1 MKSLLGGYFFQPASE
16 KQFSS
21 LTAKVE
27 LLKNKYPDSYQK
39 KKSTKI
45 LAAIRQII
53 ITLSIDPTQP
63 IFRQGKTLG
72 DQYLNWHRLN
82 FAAHTSCSVRQQRR
96 KFILKIV
103 LSVCLADEVQYGQA
117 FLIFGQTQTATQL
130 LQKNR

>member
-63 IFRQGKTLG
+63 IFRQGKKLAEIFPAVQVIFSLSDFSQNRCNRLG
-72 DQYLNWHRLN
+72 
-82 FAAHTSCSVRQQRR
+82 
-96 KFILKIV
+96 
-103 LSVCLADEVQYGQA
+103 
-117 FLIFGQTQTATQL
+117 
-130 LQKNR
+130 

>member
-45 LAAIRQII
+45 LAAIRQIRPYAADFQAGKDVGRSI
-53 ITLSIDPTQP
+53 SKLAQAEIFPAVQVIFSLSDFSQN
-63 IFRQGKTLG
+63 RCNRLG
-72 DQYLNWHRLN
+72 
-82 FAAHTSCSVRQQRR
+82 
-96 KFILKIV
+96 
-103 LSVCLADEVQYGQA
+103 
-117 FLIFGQTQTATQL
+117 
-130 LQKNR
+130 

>member
-53 ITLSIDPTQP
+53 ITSIYRPDAADFQAGKDVGRSISKLAQAEIFPAVQVIFSLSDFSQN
-63 IFRQGKTLG
+63 RCNRLG
-72 DQYLNWHRLN
+72 
-82 FAAHTSCSVRQQRR
+82 
-96 KFILKIV
+96 
-103 LSVCLADEVQYGQA
+103 
-117 FLIFGQTQTATQL
+117 
-130 LQKNR
+130 